1 VGSINHGAN
10 DGVYV
15 GITGGNGQYSESSFV
30 FNGSDKVSGIDAG
43 EYPMG
48 LAENQFENLDEKNFE
63 VTFVVTDGKLSIDPV
78 SEKVTV
84 TITGAPA
91 FGSDFSGIPIR
102 FVRGDRAARTVYTD
116 SGGKVTAGAY
126 IDWLTGYDD
135 SHDFQ
140 IEFLGQVYDRTW

>member
-1 VGSINHGAN
+1 MTTEEQQIP
-10 DGVYV
+10 
-15 GITGGNGQYSESSFV
+15 
-30 FNGSDKVSGIDAG
+30 SGIDVTDTVSFINTADTKHLKITKTVSDGAAG
-43 EYPMG
+43 EFPFTAEFSG
-48 LAENQFENLDEKNFE
+48 LSREKYIA
-63 VTFVVTDGKLSIDPV
+63 VTEGAASANLSIGQNGAI
-78 SEKVTV
+78 TV

-140 IEFLGQVYDRTW
+140 IEFLGQVYDGTW